1 MSWRSAFGGRRALVW
16 ALPLAL
22 VAANLAWVVLL
33 GGGAR
38 LRSAELERR
47 LERARRARE
56 EVVGR
61 LAERERQWVTATTN
75 RERLTTLYRDRF
87 ATEESR
93 FTDTVRELKELARRA
108 GLEPAAIGYPREAL
122 VEFGLVRKSF
132 VFGVAGSYADLR
144 TFLHLLE
151 LTPTF
156 LIIDQI
162 AVDDG
167 ARRLAVR
174 LRMST
179 YFARDADPAPREAG
193 AGS

>member
-1 MSWRSAFGGRRALVW
+1 MSWQSAFGGRRALVW

-47 LERARRARE
+47 LERARHERE

-75 RERLTTLYRDRF
+75 RERLSTLYRDRF

-122 VEFGLVRKSF
+122 AEFGLVRKSF

-156 LIIDQI
+156 LTIDQI

-179 YFARDADPAPREAG
+179 YFARDADPAPRAAG